1 MIGISFSI
9 CCLVFLILLMAFY
22 FSKKRIDTI
31 DNKIFTRL
39 LVVNFIGVFI
49 DVGGFLCFKVL
60 GTENIIS
67 IAVSKIYL
75 VYYIAYATALLMYVY
90 EISTLKLKKNLLK
103 ISIVLIVI
111 SLLILSLPID
121 LYFKDNVG
129 YSQGAS
135 VNLTYA
141 IGVLELILML
151 YYLFKNVK
159 KIGIKKYV
167 PLLAFVFFQ
176 FLTTMIQKTH
186 PEITIMLLVDTIVTY
201 LMYFT
206 IENPDMKLLEEAHK
220 AKEISDNANEEKT
233 LFLYNMT
240 QEIREVANKINDDVD
255 TILDS
260 KDYEEISDSARDI
273 KGLISMFSSAA
284 NEILDMSSVDS
295 TTIKVYNNK
304 YNIKNLLKQLINVYG
319 DICKNKELKF
329 TTNIDHDIPDILYGD
344 SISLKEILN
353 TILSNSTKYTN
364 KGYVELS
371 VNTIIKNDI
380 CRLIIT
386 IEDSGIGI
394 KSEDINKIKIDN
406 KSLSKANKLITTMN
420 GAMFITSDYG
430 IGTKVKVILDQKIG
444 ETEETE
450 VSKYESTFDNIAILS
465 VDDSESGLKIIEKLL
480 KGTNVKLDLA
490 NTGKECLDK
499 IKIGKYDVILLDEA
513 LTQISGAELMQKI
526 KEIRNFKTP
535 VILLTKDNS
544 YEYNEEYL
552 KIGFSDYI
560 LKPIKKEELL
570 EKINKYTKKDKK

>member
-1 MIGISFSI
+1 MVI
-9 CCLVFLILLMAFY
+9 
-22 FSKKRIDTI
+22 
-31 DNKIFTRL
+31 
-39 LVVNFIGVFI
+39 NFIGVFI

-103 ISIVLIVI
+103 ISIVLIVV

-273 KGLISMFSSAA
+273 KGLISMFSSAT
-284 NEILDMSSVDS
+284 NDILDMSSVDS

-319 DICKNKELKF
+319 DICNNKELKF

-344 SISLKEILN
+344 SISLKEVLN

-444 ETEETE
+444 ETEVTE
-450 VSKYESTFDNIAILS
+450 VSKYESTFDNTSILS
-465 VDDSESGLKIIEKLL
+465 VDDSESGLKIIEKTL
-480 KGTNVKLDLA
+480 KGTNIKLDLA
-490 NTGKECLDK
+490 TNGKECLDK
-499 IKIGKYDVILLDEA
+499 IKIGKYDLILLDEE
-513 LTQISGAELMQKI
+513 LSQISGPELMQKI

-544 YEYNEEYL
+544 YEYNEEYV

-570 EKINKYTKKDKK
+570 AKINKYTKKDK

>member
-570 EKINKYTKKDKK
+570 EKINKYTKEDKK